1 MRSAAVKD
9 ETLSRLA
16 EGLYGPRALRRTGAV
31 SALFVVAI
39 LTLGLVKFVSG
50 NRPRGVQL
58 LVIGAALGLS
68 MAVGIILSKKS
79 GRDVL

>member
-1 MRSAAVKD
+1 MRSAAVED

-16 EGLYGPRALRRTGAV
+16 ESLYGPRALRRTGVV

-39 LTLGLVKFVSG
+39 LTLGLVEFVSG
-50 NRPRGVQL
+50 NRPRGVRL

-68 MAVGIILSKKS
+68 MAIGLYLRGKRS
-79 GRDVL
+79 RDAL